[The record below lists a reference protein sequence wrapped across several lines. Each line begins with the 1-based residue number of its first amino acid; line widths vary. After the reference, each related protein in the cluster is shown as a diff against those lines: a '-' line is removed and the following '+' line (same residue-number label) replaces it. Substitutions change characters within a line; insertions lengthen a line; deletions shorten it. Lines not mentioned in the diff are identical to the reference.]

1 MSAVSTCRML
11 HREAMKESY
20 HVGIEI
26 LSTVFSPANLRIL
39 PPPLP
44 HCWLLYC
51 LRWDWGGANGFYV
64 DTDSTQSMYSQYT
77 FNSDLGEHCK
87 GGG

>member
-39 PPPLP
+39 PPPP
-44 HCWLLYC
+44 PPLLAFI
-51 LRWDWGGANGFYV
+51 LFEVGLGW
-64 DTDSTQSMYSQYT
+64 SQW
-77 FNSDLGEHCK
+77 FLCGH
-87 GGG
+87 